1 MHVLSCCQQKQS
13 VAAKAAIAELECCE
27 GCLQTA
33 HTLCGYTAQF
43 IHVEQVLLSQEFIRA
58 AAAQSKSSDFHT
70 QSMALL
76 SHQMQKA

>member
-1 MHVLSCCQQKQS
+1 M
-13 VAAKAAIAELECCE
+13 AAKAAIAELECCE

-58 AAAQSKSSDFHT
+58 AAAQSKSSDLPHPEHG
-70 QSMALL
+70 SAISPNAEGLI
-76 SHQMQKA
+76 SGY